1 MPAGAH
7 RNQQKKIDSKNIAT
21 TFRKGNAITKLLT
34 EAIQKEN
41 AGETGVYYWKKKEAR
56 DLFSGSGVQFPGVDV
71 QDGLIHSILKNDSP
85 VNKKFMDQTETTQFK
100 RWFGK
105 SKVVDRDGEPL
116 VVYHATDAD
125 FNVFD
130 RERLGEYTSGNTSDE
145 AAIESAKVGFWFSE
159 NDLREKTGNEKVM
172 EVYLS
177 LENPMETDLYTM
189 LDTLENMTAEE
200 YRAELEDEGYD
211 GLIVTDSGV

>member
-34 EAIQKEN
+34 DALEKEN
-41 AGETGVYYWKKKEAR
+41 AGETGVYYWKKTEAR
-56 DLFSGSGVQFPGVDV
+56 NLFDAAGVQFPGVTM
-71 QDGLIHSILKNDSP
+71 QDGLIPSILNNDSP
-85 VNKKFMDQTETTQFK
+85 VNRKFVEQTETTQFK

-125 FNVFD
+125 FTVFD
-130 RERLGEYTSGNTSDE
+130 RDKLGKRTKERD
-145 AAIESAKVGFWFSE
+145 IEDFNRNMEDSVG
-159 NDLREKTGNEKVM
+159 LLV
-172 EVYLS
+172 
-177 LENPMETDLYTM
+177 
-189 LDTLENMTAEE
+189 
-200 YRAELEDEGYD
+200 
-211 GLIVTDSGV
+211 